1 VWIIAGGIVGGLP
14 AGAFVN
20 LPAEFLRP
28 QSRAPGMGV
37 FYTVY
42 YVGCA
47 ILPALAGWLSDIT
60 ASTRA
65 TLWFAA
71 LLAFLC
77 IPALAVFRR
86 ALRRPPPAL
95 A

>member
-1 VWIIAGGIVGGLP
+1 MGANGRIANSIP
-14 AGAFVN
+14 AGAFIS

-28 QSRAPGMGV
+28 QSRAVGMGV

-47 ILPALAGWLSDIT
+47 LVPGIAGFLSDLAG
-60 ASTRA
+60 STRA
-65 TLWFAA
+65 TLWLAA
-71 LLAFLC
+71 LLAFICVPVL
-77 IPALAVFRR
+77 IAFRR
-86 ALRRPPPAL
+86 AMRHPQAPA